1 MVENFVRNLNK
12 ILRIA
17 NMQKRNWKSALLNY
31 LMAYRVSPSMSTKV
45 PPALLLNN
53 KIPRTKIPIVNHEID
68 KGVYQK
74 LESIS
79 NKKSSNTY

>member
-1 MVENFVRNLNK
+1 
-12 ILRIA
+12 
-17 NMQKRNWKSALLNY
+17 
-31 LMAYRVSPSMSTKV
+31 MSTKV

-53 KIPRTKIPIVNHEID
+53 KIPRTKVPIVNHEID